1 MGKEALSGHRFVRPM
16 LVLAIIL
23 PALAAPGFG
32 RAALEPVCAS
42 SSGRSVSVGES
53 NSLGAVST
61 RSTCDAWA
69 VGAFSNGGRS
79 QTLIEHWDGTRWRHV
94 QSPNP
99 GGPSHAD
106 GLRGVVAVTARRAWA
121 VGAYGNGIALQTL
134 IERWNGSAWKIVP
147 SPNPGG
153 VSRSDSLTAVD
164 AVSRANVWAVGS
176 FRRQGTIRTLTL
188 HWDGSTWKRVHSP
201 NPGGSDAANLLSG
214 VAVLSPSDVWAVG
227 AHNTLQGNHTLI
239 LHWDG
244 SGWTRV
250 KSPNPSQS
258 VNLHTDVLS
267 AVSASSQ
274 SDAWA
279 VGNFYDGTAR
289 RALTLHWDGDH
300 WSSVAGPNATN
311 SDSANLFDVA
321 TDPADAWAV
330 GYSGCC
336 VYSSLIAEW
345 GGSGWQIL
353 PSPHP
358 GNPSGDD
365 VFTGVDV
372 DSSGSGWAVGY
383 YLVIQFPN
391 SISRAFIAECC

>member
-1 MGKEALSGHRFVRPM
+1 MSRYHFIGSM
-16 LVLAIIL
+16 LVLAIV
-23 PALAAPGFG
+23 PVLAGPGFG

-53 NSLGAVST
+53 NSLSGVST
-61 RSTCDAWA
+61 TSTCDAWA
-69 VGAFSNGGRS
+69 VGAFSNGLSS

-94 QSPNP
+94 KSPNP
-99 GGPSHAD
+99 GGRSRAD

-121 VGAYGNGIALQTL
+121 VGIYGNGIASQTL
-134 IERWNGSAWKIVP
+134 IERWNGSAWKVVP

-153 VSRSDSLTAVD
+153 VSHSDSLTAVD
-164 AVSRANVWAVGS
+164 ATSRANVWAVGS

-188 HWDGSTWKRVHSP
+188 HWDGSAWKRVHSP
-201 NPGGSDAANLLSG
+201 NPGGSDAENLLNG

-227 AHNTLQGNHTLI
+227 AHNTLQGQHTLI

-244 SGWTRV
+244 SRWTRV
-250 KSPNPSQS
+250 KSPNPSENRHS
-258 VNLHTDVLS
+258 DVLY
-267 AVSASSQ
+267 AVSGSSQ
-274 SDAWA
+274 SDAWT
-279 VGNFYDGTAR
+279 VGGFYDGTAR

-311 SDSANLFDVA
+311 SDSANLFGVA
-321 TDPADAWAV
+321 TDPANAWAV

-345 GGSGWQIL
+345 GGSEWQIL

-365 VFTGVDV
+365 VFRGVDV

-383 YLVIQFPN
+383 YLINEFPD
-391 SISRAFIAECC
+391 STTRAFITECC

>member
-1 MGKEALSGHRFVRPM
+1 MGKEALSGHRLVRPM
-16 LVLAIIL
+16 LALAIIL

-53 NSLGAVST
+53 NSLSGVST

-69 VGAFSNGGRS
+69 VGAFSNGLSS
-79 QTLIEHWDGTRWRHV
+79 QTLIEQWDGTRWRHV
-94 QSPNP
+94 KSPNP
-99 GGPSHAD
+99 GGRFRAD
-106 GLRGVVAVTARRAWA
+106 GLGGVVAVTARRAWA
-121 VGAYGNGIALQTL
+121 VGSYGNGIASQTL
-134 IERWNGSAWKIVP
+134 VERWNGSAWKVVP

-164 AVSRANVWAVGS
+164 ATSRANVWAVGS

-188 HWDGSTWKRVHSP
+188 HWDGSAWKRVHSP
-201 NPGGSDAANLLSG
+201 NPGGSDVENLLSG
-214 VAVLSPSDVWAVG
+214 IAVLSPSDAWAVG
-227 AHNTLQGNHTLI
+227 THNTLQGEHTLI

-244 SGWTRV
+244 SRWTRL
-250 KSPNPSQS
+250 KSPNPSENRHS
-258 VNLHTDVLS
+258 DVLY
-267 AVSASSQ
+267 AVSGSSQ

-279 VGNFYDGTAR
+279 VGGFYDGTAR

-300 WSSVAGPNATN
+300 WSSVAGPSATN
-311 SDSANLFDVA
+311 SDSANLFGVA
-321 TDPADAWAV
+321 TDPANAWAV

-365 VFTGVDV
+365 VFRGVDV

-383 YLVIQFPN
+383 YLINEFPDT
-391 SISRAFIAECC
+391 ITRAFIAECC